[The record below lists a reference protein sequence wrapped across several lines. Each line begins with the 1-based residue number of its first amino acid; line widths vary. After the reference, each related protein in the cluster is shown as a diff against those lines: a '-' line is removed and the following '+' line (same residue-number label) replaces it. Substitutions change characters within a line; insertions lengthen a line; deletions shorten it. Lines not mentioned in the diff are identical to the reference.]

1 MSWAQLW
8 PILVDYQKSII
19 WFTLCLITEF
29 NFCTVAFCAETNF
42 NAVTHRLGPPQGTGE
57 KLEQRQG
64 FPQVVAHKAPV
75 EERWVI
81 VQLLEWV
88 LTVGM
93 LKTKKF
99 GVNWINIWYLWPLA
113 MPKGCNHVPSFLF
126 APFFFMYSYNS
137 GTWWTLLIVA
147 LCKYSHHGLNT
158 TFRWGSRFF
167 GFRILGLPSNLILK
181 PKMGI

>member
-126 APFFFMYSYNS
+126 APFFFSCIH
-137 GTWWTLLIVA
+137 TTLA
-147 LCKYSHHGLNT
+147 HGERCSLWHCASIAIMVWIQRSDEAPV
-158 TFRWGSRFF
+158 FSVLEF
-167 GFRILGLPSNLILK
+167 
-181 PKMGI
+181 